1 MWSPD
6 LVQHALRLAAEAHHG
21 QQVPGT
27 KLPYV
32 LHVTQVAAEVMAVAG
47 GTEDNT
53 LAVLCALLHDTLE
66 DTTLSP
72 EALERAFGPAVL
84 AGVQALTKDAA
95 LPKDQRMADSL
106 QRILAQPSQI
116 AWVKLA
122 DRITNLQTPP
132 THWSAEKIATY
143 RIEAQQI
150 HVALG
155 EANVTLAARLAEKIA
170 AYPPRV
176 GE

>member
-1 MWSPD
+1 MWSSNSI
-6 LVQHALRLAAEAHHG
+6 QSALRLAAEAH
-21 QQVPGT
+21 QVQLVPGT
-27 KLPYV
+27 ELPYL

-66 DTTLSP
+66 DT
-72 EALERAFGPAVL
+72 ALAPDVLESVFGPAVL
-84 AGVQALTKDAA
+84 AGVQALTKNDG

-106 QRILAQPSQI
+106 RRILAQPPLV

-132 THWSAEKIATY
+132 AHWDTEKIAAY
-143 RIEAQQI
+143 RAEAQQI
-150 HVALG
+150 HTALG
-155 EANVTLAARLAEKIA
+155 EANVALAARLAEKIA
-170 AYPPRV
+170 AYPPL
-176 GE
+176 G